1 MLLRHPGLKGREVTS
16 YQYSKD
22 VLPTLMDVLGLELC
36 HEFKGRSML
45 REEQARPYVIS
56 EYMGPG
62 CPDMLRRQI
71 WFSARD
77 ENYIIAY
84 KVGVFEPFDSGE
96 LAEVFDLSKDPNQFY
111 NINDKIDRSK
121 IEYLLEP
128 LKERH
133 AEICRDTE
141 LFIDKLRKSQC

>member
-1 MLLRHPGLKGREVTS
+1 MLLHHPGLKGREVTS

-36 HEFKGRSML
+36 SDFKGRSML
-45 REEQARPYVIS
+45 REEQERPYVIS

-62 CPDMLRRQI
+62 CPDMLRRKI

-77 ENYIIAY
+77 ENYIVAY
-84 KVGVFEPFDSGE
+84 KVGVFEPFDNGE

-133 AEICRDTE
+133 AEICRDTG
-141 LFIDKLRKSQC
+141 LFMDKLRKGQ